1 MNKMRIFNRY
11 LLHSAFAF
19 GSILLVYLVSLFIF
33 QEANVFLL
41 NHSFLVP
48 SIVSGILFFTGW
60 AIMLPAIKKNPK
72 ELFVGAITLTIVQML
87 EFIAFLIVAIICE
100 LPRLVLYHV
109 LCLFLCLIVI
119 QVLCIIKALNEELI

>member
-11 LLHSAFAF
+11 VLHSALAF
-19 GSILLVYLVSLFIF
+19 GGILLVNLVGLSIF
-33 QEANVFLL
+33 QDTNALL
-41 NHSFLVP
+41 QNHSFLVP

-87 EFIAFLIVAIICE
+87 EFMAFLIVAIICE
-100 LPRLVLYHV
+100 LPRPVLYHV

>member
-1 MNKMRIFNRY
+1 MRIFNRY
-11 LLHSAFAF
+11 VLHSALAF
-19 GSILLVYLVSLFIF
+19 GGILLVNLVGLSIF
-33 QEANVFLL
+33 QDTNALL
-41 NHSFLVP
+41 QNHSFLVP

-60 AIMLPAIKKNPK
+60 AIVLPAIKKNPK

-87 EFIAFLIVAIICE
+87 EFMAFMIVAIIYE